1 MIADIQAVLSGE
13 RRWCVVEGD
22 SLLTL
27 REMPSESIDSIVC
40 DPPYGLGDP
49 PHLPSLLRDWL
60 ATGYHEVSG
69 RGFMGQ
75 AWDAFVPQP
84 ILWAECLRV
93 LKPGGHLIAFAGTR
107 TQHMMALGIQFAGFE
122 LRDLIGWIYGTGFPK
137 SLDVS
142 KAIDKAAGAERE
154 VVGRDAVKYSKRN
167 QARAAGVGEA
177 LGGGFDYEDNGST
190 ITAPATPAARQ
201 WHGWGTALK
210 PAIEPITLARKPLRG
225 TVAANVLAHGTG
237 AINIDGCRVEANRP
251 HLYTPP
257 AGKAPSVDR
266 QGRAVDFDGEWYRSQ
281 EHALGRFPAN
291 LVHDG
296 SEEALAGFPDSDPH
310 FSDTPIKA
318 TGLGFGSTSNGGT
331 RERRPKDAGSA
342 ARFFYSPK
350 ASKADREEGLD
361 AFPAET
367 VTDGRETPNNT
378 PRQRGTTER
387 RNTHPTVKPTELMR
401 YLCRLITPSGGVV
414 LDPFAGSGSTGKA
427 AQLEGFRFIGID
439 LDEKYCAIARARITA
454 AGEPSK

>member
-1 MIADIQAVLSGE
+1 MIPDIQAVLSGE
-13 RRWCVVEGD
+13 RWWCVVEGD

-27 REMPSESIDSIVC
+27 REMPSESVDSIVC

-75 AWDAFVPQP
+75 KWDAFVPQP
-84 ILWAECLRV
+84 VLWAECLRV

-154 VVGRDAVKYSKRN
+154 VLGRKNVGMGNGRGD
-167 QARAAGVGEA
+167 
-177 LGGGFDYEDNGST
+177 GFRHDGDTSGIEV
-190 ITAPATPAARQ
+190 TAPATPAARQ

-225 TVAANVLAHGTG
+225 TVAANVQTYGTG
-237 AINIDGCRVEANRP
+237 AINVDGCRVATEGARRK
-251 HLYTPP
+251 LDATVVTRSMFG
-257 AGKAPSVDR
+257 AMGGS
-266 QGRAVDFDGEWYRSQ
+266 RADGETT
-281 EHALGRFPAN
+281 EGRFPAN
-291 LVHDG
+291 LIHDG
-296 SEEALAGFPDSDPH
+296 SEEVLAVFPDSDPH
-310 FSDTPIKA
+310 FSDTPIRA
-318 TGLGFGSTSNGGT
+318 TGLGFGSSGSGGT
-331 RERRPKDAGSA
+331 RERMPKDAGSA

-401 YLCRLITPSGGVV
+401 YLCRLITPPGGVV

-427 AQLEGFRFIGID
+427 ARLEGFRFIGID

-454 AGEPSK
+454 AGEPSR